1 MMFSPRLF
9 VELRT
14 YSLEKFRADVL
25 AGVTVGIIAVPL
37 AMAFAIA
44 SGVSPEQGLVT
55 GVIAGVVIGVL
66 GGTRLCVAGPT
77 GAFIVVLYG
86 ILAKFGWA
94 NLVICT
100 IMAGVMLVAM
110 GALRLGGLIRFVPN
124 SVIIGFTNG
133 IAVLIALSQ
142 LKDLLGLPIERMPG
156 EFFGIV
162 KTLWAN
168 LPQTHWP
175 SLVLTSA
182 CFVFLKL
189 WPARWSE
196 RVPGPFLVL
205 VLATL
210 PVMFF
215 DTGIATIGS
224 RFGEI
229 HPGWPTPTIPKVTL
243 EQLGSLIAPA
253 MTIAL
258 LAAIESLLCAVVAD
272 KQTRDRHDPNTELMA
287 QGAAN
292 IVSPLFGGLAITSA
306 IARTSANIR
315 NGAKTP
321 VASIVHA
328 LTILAVLLIAAPLAR
343 HVPLPALA
351 AILLWVA
358 FNMGEW
364 RAFRTMHCYKP
375 MRNVILLATFALT
388 VLFDLTVAVEVG
400 LLLATLLLIKRLTEA
415 ARFEFVQDLSREP
428 DAPPLALPEGAL
440 GIRLRGALFFGV
452 ADRIREAMTV
462 PPGSRAIVLDM
473 LEVIY
478 IDSTALET
486 LTDACTDVQR
496 SGCTVIVYGLGAQ
509 ARSLFDR
516 GGLTEQ
522 IGKANLVPTKRLAIE
537 RARSAISAAGP
548 IGMG

>member
-1 MMFSPRLF
+1 MFSPRLL

-37 AMAFAIA
+37 AMAFAIG

-100 IMAGVMLVAM
+100 IMAGAILIAM
-110 GALRLGGLIRFVPN
+110 GALRLGGLIKFVPN
-124 SVIIGFTNG
+124 SVIVGFTNG

-142 LKDLLGLPIERMPG
+142 VEDLLGLPIERMPG

-168 LPQTHWP
+168 LPQTHWS
-175 SLVLTSA
+175 SLALTAA

-189 WPARWSE
+189 WPPRWSE
-196 RVPGPFLVL
+196 RVPSPFLVL

-210 PVMFF
+210 PVASF

-229 HPGWPTPTIPKVTL
+229 HAGWPTPMIPKVTL

-315 NGAKTP
+315 NGARTP

-364 RAFRTMHCYKP
+364 HAFQTMGRYKP
-375 MRNVILLATFALT
+375 MRNLILLATFALT

-400 LLLATLLLIKRLTEA
+400 LLLATVLLIKRLTEA
-415 ARFEFVQDLSREP
+415 ARFEFVQDLAREP
-428 DAPPLALPEGAL
+428 DAPSLALPAGSL
-440 GIRLRGALFFGV
+440 GVRLRGALFFGV
-452 ADRIREAMTV
+452 ADRIREALAV
-462 PPGSRAIVLDM
+462 PCPRRVQSCSTCWRSSTSTPPRSRH
-473 LEVIY
+473 
-478 IDSTALET
+478 
-486 LTDACTDVQR
+486 
-496 SGCTVIVYGLGAQ
+496 
-509 ARSLFDR
+509 
-516 GGLTEQ
+516 
-522 IGKANLVPTKRLAIE
+522 
-537 RARSAISAAGP
+537 
-548 IGMG
+548 